1 MRLRPLSTVF
11 VLASM
16 AAAQAAHGQGNYQ
29 APTRATVRTEPVT
42 LTYPDRYQVPVVLE
56 PARRVSLVAQHDGV
70 LRGVSVAY
78 GANVTAGQEVA
89 TFDKAEALAKQRVAQ
104 SEVRQAQAEADAM
117 KAEFAASKVAKLSL
131 DQATAKL
138 EGATARAE
146 IAQLEV
152 DRCTLKA
159 PFAGRILG
167 VTNAIGQF
175 LTKGALVADVVDS
188 TKLYALIPVDRSAA
202 TAGGNLE
209 LTIEG
214 RQAASKVEAIVP
226 LPAPFASLR
235 ELATPWA
242 GAWVSIANPTNAH
255 EPGQRV
261 RNPFL
266 PNAPITALAGGAI
279 RPAAGGAAVVQVI
292 RAEYAVDVPVKV
304 LGNVG
309 PDRTQVSGPF
319 QLNDLIV
326 LESTVRLDPGTFV
339 RFSNFANPSADIV
352 SPIGGAPAAGPPR
365 VAPIGGGGVAG
376 PPPATVAPPAVRPVA
391 PTPKPAAPA
400 RGAAG
405 AVPF

>member
-11 VLASM
+11 ALATLCP
-16 AAAQAAHGQGNYQ
+16 AAMGQGTFQ
-29 APTRATVRTEPVT
+29 PPTRATVRTEPVS
-42 LTYPDRYQVPVVLE
+42 LTYPDRYQVPVALE
-56 PARRVSLVAQHDGV
+56 PARRVSLVAQADGV
-70 LRGVSVAY
+70 LRGVSVLY

-89 TFDKAEALAKQRVAQ
+89 AFDKAEALAKQKVAQ
-104 SEVRQAQAEADAM
+104 AEVRLAQAEADAM
-117 KAEFAASKVAKLSL
+117 KAEFAASKVPKLSL

-138 EGATARAE
+138 EGAAARAE

-159 PFAGRILG
+159 PFAGRLLG
-167 VTNAIGQF
+167 VTNAVGQF

-202 TAGGNLE
+202 QAGGNLE

-226 LPAPFASLR
+226 LPAPFAALR

-242 GAWVSIANPTNAH
+242 GAWVSIANPANAF

-266 PNAPITALAGGAI
+266 PNAPITALAGAAI
-279 RPAAGGAAVVQVI
+279 RPAAGGSGIVQVI

-319 QLNDLIV
+319 QLGDLIV

-352 SPIGGAPAAGPPR
+352 SPIGGASMAGPPR
-365 VAPIGGGGVAG
+365 VAPIGGGQPLA
-376 PPPATVAPPAVRPVA
+376 PPSTTAAPPAVRPVA
-391 PTPKPAAPA
+391 PTPKPTAPA